1 MSSTSLK
8 SASIALT
15 LALLGCGEA
24 RPPESVASVPVA
36 SLPGHASLAV
46 DTTPKEDLRMVPP
59 EAYLRTYVTLFGGLA
74 PLEVQQKARADGTF
88 DAWSDYFTALGF
100 PDYRL
105 DMPRG
110 GQTNAMMLAAFD
122 RLGIALCDHAV
133 LHDLNPKTPVAVGE
147 RVVFSFDAPK
157 GELDLPTFS
166 GRFDVL
172 HRRFLGYPAALAET
186 PRTQRFL
193 DVYAEIV
200 RRHVASAKTVKSRF
214 TPEQAGWAAV
224 CYGLVRHPEFH
235 LY

>member
-1 MSSTSLK
+1 
-8 SASIALT
+8 
-15 LALLGCGEA
+15 
-24 RPPESVASVPVA
+24 
-36 SLPGHASLAV
+36 
-46 DTTPKEDLRMVPP
+46 MVPP
-59 EAYLRTYVTLFGGLA
+59 EAYLRTYVTLFGAVA
-74 PLEVQQKARADGTF
+74 PLDVQQRARGDGTF

-110 GQTNAMMLAAFD
+110 TQTHAMMLAALE
-122 RLGIALCDHAV
+122 RLGIALCDRAV
-133 LHDLNPKTPVAVGE
+133 LHDLGGKTAALSD

-157 GELDLPTFS
+157 GTIDVAAFTP
-166 GRFDVL
+166 GFDIL

-186 PRTQRFL
+186 PRTQRFF

-224 CYGLVRHPEFH
+224 CYGLIRHPEFQ

>member
-1 MSSTSLK
+1 MTV
-8 SASIALT
+8 AVT
-15 LALLGCGEA
+15 LVGCGEA
-24 RPPESVASVPVA
+24 RPPESVASIPVA

-74 PLEVQQKARADGTF
+74 PLDVQQKARSDGTF
-88 DAWSDYFTALGF
+88 DAWSDYFTSLGF

-110 GQTNAMMLAAFD
+110 TQTNAMMLAAFE
-122 RLGIALCDHAV
+122 RLGISLCDHAT
-133 LHDLNPKTPVAVGE
+133 LHDLNPKTPVPIAE

-157 GELDLPTFS
+157 GALDLASFS
-166 GRFDVL
+166 SRFDVL

-186 PRTQRFL
+186 PRAQRFF
-193 DVYAEIV
+193 DVYTEIV
-200 RRHVASAKTVKSRF
+200 NRHVASAKTTRSRF